1 MLIIFITSNPSPY
14 PKASSFTNSLNK
26 PGEDEVR
33 KFIPFKG
40 GTTAFMNFQAQT
52 A

>member
-1 MLIIFITSNPSPY
+1 MSNPNPI
-14 PKASSFTNSLNK
+14 PKAFRLHELSLNK
-26 PGEDEVR
+26 SGENGVR